1 MDTGLR
7 WLRVLLV
14 ASGALLFLGIFHGA
28 LLKDPGAKLFRGS
41 GDGLKNYFVF
51 AYHVKHD
58 SSATQFEG
66 MNQPFGEQIG
76 YVDAQP
82 ALVNTV
88 KLLAPYFPALVE
100 QSVAIINLAVIL
112 GLLLTAVSLY
122 LLLRHFGVGWAYAG
136 LGGIAVMALS
146 PQVLRMEAAHHALVY
161 GWSIVL
167 PLLYYLRIRSADNPW
182 PPALTGAAIML
193 LSLYLHPYTGMIALC
208 LLGVVLLLDRPLQL
222 LLGMPC
228 KALAT
233 AFFLLVPALL
243 FLSVQALTDHHL
255 GRTEKPLGFFDYRAD
270 RHSILAP
277 PPGYRSPLSEALVP
291 YGDPQQFEGS
301 TYLGLA
307 VLLAAAVLALM
318 FLISRF
324 KPRLLDMHADPWPR
338 QLSLLIIAGLV
349 LLAFAAGAPFSSAKG
364 WLPWSVPFVGQ
375 FRSPGRFGWA
385 GYYVFGLAAVYS
397 AWWLLQH
404 ARGVWRMLALL
415 FATAIPALYLY
426 EAAYYH
432 QPVSAA
438 IHHDRNVLQ
447 LAQLSDTER
456 SMVEAVEADRYR
468 AMIVLPNFLNGSDE
482 VLLHPQDRA
491 LELSMIL
498 AYHSG
503 VPMMAY
509 SMARSSVPETFEQ
522 LGVLNAP
529 WYPRPIAARFKPT
542 DEFLMLRAGDF
553 ANIQEA
559 YYWDLAEPL
568 AEGDGWALKKIS
580 AAALFADR
588 REVLFA
594 HLDSLRTQ
602 DTGKGS
608 WFGLSD
614 GQGIFQE
621 SFDARTSELSYQG
634 GGAFSG
640 VHGDHNYPVSV
651 PPGTLAE
658 GEYIASFWVHNT
670 RPLELHTLI
679 CMTQLVD
686 GAPQDEWI
694 SCGDTRHSR
703 IINGDWSL
711 FELRFTVDRPEDH
724 FGIMMKGADYYRDTI
739 TIDEVL
745 IRPVDSEVFQ
755 VLDERDGKLQRVFYN
770 GNYLTRPE

>member
-14 ASGALLFLGIFHGA
+14 ALGALLFLGIFHGA
-28 LLKDPGAKLFRGS
+28 LLKDPGEKLFRGS

-51 AYHVKHD
+51 AYHLKHD
-58 SSATQFEG
+58 SRATQFEG

-82 ALVNTV
+82 ALVNSV
-88 KLLAPYFPALVE
+88 KLLAPYFPALLE
-100 QSVAIINLAVIL
+100 QSVAIINLAVLIS
-112 GLLLTAVSLY
+112 LLLTAVSLY

-136 LGGIAVMALS
+136 L
-146 PQVLRMEAAHHALVY
+146 Y

-167 PLLYYLRIRSADNPW
+167 PLLYYLRIRSAENPW
-182 PPALTGAAIML
+182 PPALYGAVIML

-208 LLGVVLLLDRPLQL
+208 MLGVMLVLDRPLQL
-222 LLGMPC
+222 LLGMPR

-243 FLSVQALTDHHL
+243 FLSLQALTDHHV

-307 VLLAAAVLALM
+307 VLLAAAVLALVL
-318 FLISRF
+318 LISRF
-324 KPRLLDMHADPWPR
+324 NPRLLDPHAAAWPR
-338 QLSLLIIAGLV
+338 QLSLMIIAGLV

-385 GYYVFGLAAVYS
+385 GYYVFGVAAVYS
-397 AWWLLQH
+397 AWWLMQQ
-404 ARGVWRMLALL
+404 ARGGWRVLAML

-426 EAAYYH
+426 ESVYYH
-432 QPVSAA
+432 VPVSEA
-438 IHHDRNVLQ
+438 INKDRNVLQ
-447 LAQLSDTER
+447 FAQLNEGER
-456 SMVEAVEADRYR
+456 SMVEAVDADRYR

-498 AYHSG
+498 AYHNG
-503 VPMMAY
+503 LPMMAY

-542 DEFLMLRAGDF
+542 DEFLMLRASDF
-553 ANIQEA
+553 ANVQEA
-559 YYWDLAEPL
+559 YYWNLAEPV
-568 AEGDGWALKKIS
+568 AEGDGWALRKIS
-580 AAALFADR
+580 AAALFAER
-588 REVLFA
+588 REELFVR
-594 HLDSLRTQ
+594 LDSLCRFTSFAM
-602 DTGKGS
+602 TAGS
-608 WFGLSD
+608 RRQMADGSGLGPWYGLSA
-614 GQGIFQE
+614 GQGVFYE
-621 SFDARTSELSYQG
+621 SFDTRPSELSYHG
-634 GGAFSG
+634 GGAFSC
-640 VHGDHNYPVSV
+640 VHGDHNYPVTV

-658 GEYIASFWVHNT
+658 GDYILSFWVHNT
-670 RPLELHTLI
+670 RPLELHTLV

-703 IINGDWSL
+703 IVNGAWSL

-745 IRPVDSEVFQ
+745 IRPADSEVFQ
-755 VLDERDGKLQRVFYN
+755 VLEERNGKLQRVFYN
-770 GNYLTRPE
+770 GHYLTRPE